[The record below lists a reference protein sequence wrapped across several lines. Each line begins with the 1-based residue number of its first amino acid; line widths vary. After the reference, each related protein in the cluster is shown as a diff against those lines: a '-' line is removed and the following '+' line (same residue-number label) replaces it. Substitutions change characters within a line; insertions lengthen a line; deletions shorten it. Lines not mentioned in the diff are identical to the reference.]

1 MILFMTVLTYGT
13 FDLFHIGHLNLIK
26 RAKTFGDKLIIGL
39 STDNFNREKGKES
52 YLNFSERKYIL
63 SSLKEVDLIIP
74 ENSWVQKKDDI
85 IQNQVDILVMG
96 SDWTNKFDYLKSYC
110 NVIYLP
116 RTEDVC
122 SSKIREEIN
131 SANS

>member
-74 ENSWVQKKDDI
+74 ENSWAQKKDDI
-85 IQNQVDILVMG
+85 I
-96 SDWTNKFDYLKSYC
+96 
-110 NVIYLP
+110 
-116 RTEDVC
+116 
-122 SSKIREEIN
+122 
-131 SANS
+131 